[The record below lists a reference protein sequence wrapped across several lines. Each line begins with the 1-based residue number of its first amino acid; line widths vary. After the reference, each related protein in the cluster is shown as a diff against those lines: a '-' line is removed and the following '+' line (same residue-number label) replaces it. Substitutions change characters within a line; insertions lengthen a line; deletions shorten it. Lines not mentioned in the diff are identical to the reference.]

1 MSPYIRSFHL
11 STLPYREH
19 SLNTERLY
27 SSSNA
32 VWNPI
37 SHGKSVGRPLGCAGR
52 EVRVGAVRVRMTF
65 LWMSD
70 LTFAYFD
77 LKAL

>member
-1 MSPYIRSFHL
+1 M
-11 STLPYREH
+11 
-19 SLNTERLY
+19 
-27 SSSNA
+27 
-32 VWNPI
+32 WNPI

-77 LKAL
+77 LKALLPMLTPFSYSDWYRYLFALLVLLSLT